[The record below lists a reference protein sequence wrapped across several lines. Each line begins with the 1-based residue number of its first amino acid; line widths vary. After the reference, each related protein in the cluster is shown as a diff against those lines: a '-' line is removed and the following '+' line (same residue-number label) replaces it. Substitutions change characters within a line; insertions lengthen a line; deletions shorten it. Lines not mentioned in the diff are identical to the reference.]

1 MCALSDQDLA
11 LVMSDVRKE
20 RQSAHFSEDDVM
32 QAIESVT
39 TIFRDFEQIF
49 VPGMCHVKLKVR
61 GI

>member
-1 MCALSDQDLA
+1 
-11 LVMSDVRKE
+11 MSDVRKE